1 MAVRRS
7 RRRVAVCS
15 APRRRP
21 LPRPAEGSSAWLPHR
36 LRPRPAGSS
45 VHPRRQPRRAAAD
58 CSVRLSP
65 PRVGDSSAAR
75 LSQLQAVA
83 CSARLSRRLAAACSV
98 RHSRRRV
105 RARDSSG
112 APLRRPR
119 RGSGRRRL
127 PRRAVGSSAARALPS
142 RVASAPPRRRR
153 SVEPPPRR
161 RRSVEWLPWRLVG
174 DCLGAPRPR
183 REGSTEGSARA
194 RLEARRPRQ
203 TSGARLEGGDGN
215 LTLHV
220 FGGVIKQQRRRTFI
234 RAHCYLTDPR
244 VS

>member
-65 PRVGDSSAAR
+65 PRVVDSSAAR

-83 CSARLSRRLAAACSV
+83 CSVRLSPRVAAACSA
-98 RHSRRRV
+98 RRSLRRV

-119 RGSGRRRL
+119 RGSGRRLL

-142 RVASAPPRRRR
+142 RVASA
-153 SVEPPPRR
+153 PPRR

-234 RAHCYLTDPR
+234 RAHWYLTDPH